1 MSCLSNFSL
10 ELEKP
15 IVIFEINTLGF
26 VLFQTMVQK

>member
-10 ELEKP
+10 ELEKT

>member
-10 ELEKP
+10 ELEKL